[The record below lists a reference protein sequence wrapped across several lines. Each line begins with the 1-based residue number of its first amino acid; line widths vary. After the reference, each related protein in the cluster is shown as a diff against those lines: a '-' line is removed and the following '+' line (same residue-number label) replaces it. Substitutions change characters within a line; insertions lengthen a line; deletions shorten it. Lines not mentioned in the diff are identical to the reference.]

1 MRSTHPLSEVVAG
14 SRPFSPALEL
24 AMRPRILIAEDDED
38 LALALQIRLGQF
50 YDVRV
55 ETDGRQTFSSYREER
70 PEVLLLDY
78 QLPDTNGI
86 RLLQSIH
93 RSFGKET
100 PAILMTA
107 YSSRETASLSS
118 GFCSYIQKPC
128 SSDELISIIETVL
141 DLQPSSA

>member
-1 MRSTHPLSEVVAG
+1 MREEVT
-14 SRPFSPALEL
+14 
-24 AMRPRILIAEDDED
+24 ILIAEDDED
-38 LALALQIRLGQF
+38 LALALQIRLGQV
-50 YDVRV
+50 YDVRI
-55 ETDGRQTFSSYREER
+55 ETDGRQTFASYREER

-93 RSFGKET
+93 RSFGTET

-107 YSSRETASLSS
+107 YSHREAASLHS

-128 SSDELISIIETVL
+128 SSDELISIIERVL
-141 DLQPSSA
+141 DLQPSGA